1 MVVSAGEF
9 KRGIT
14 IEMDGQLWQVVEF
27 ASSKMAQRANL
38 IKVKL
43 KNIKD
48 GRVLEKTVDADHKF
62 NIARMD
68 AEGVQF
74 LYRDGDI
81 FYFMNTTS
89 FEQMPLGKEQVGEA
103 AEYLIEGNTMTL
115 LTYKEQPMSI
125 SLPTT
130 VVLKVVE
137 TAPGFRGDTAVAG
150 TKPAKMET
158 GLMIQVPL
166 FVNEGDTLK
175 VDTRDGS
182 YVERMA

>member
-14 IEMDGQLWQVVEF
+14 IEMDGQLWQVSEF

-62 NIARMD
+62 NIARME
-68 AEGVQF
+68 AEGVQY

-81 FYFMNTTS
+81 FYFMNSTS
-89 FEQMPLGKEQVGEA
+89 FEQMPLSKEQVGEA
-103 AEYLIEGNTMTL
+103 ENYLIEGNLMTL

-125 SLPTT
+125 TMPTT
-130 VVLKVVE
+130 VLLKVAE
-137 TAPGFRGDTAVAG
+137 TAPGYRGDTAVSG
-150 TKPAKMET
+150 TKPAKLET
-158 GLMIQVPL
+158 GLSVSVPL

-175 VDTRDGS
+175 IDTRDGS
-182 YVERMA
+182 YVERMN

>member
-14 IEMDGQLWQVVEF
+14 IEMDGQLWQVSEF

-74 LYRDGDI
+74 LYKDGEI
-81 FYFMNTTS
+81 YYFMHSTS
-89 FEQMPLGKEQVGEA
+89 FEQMPLSKEQVGDA
-103 AEYLIEGNTMTL
+103 ADYLIEGNTMTML
-115 LTYKEQPMSI
+115 SYKELPMSI
-125 SLPTT
+125 TLPTT
-130 VVLKVVE
+130 VLLKVVE
-137 TAPGFRGDTAVAG
+137 TAPGYRGDTAVSG
-150 TKPAKMET
+150 TKPAKLET
-158 GLMIQVPL
+158 GLSVNVPL

-175 VDTRDGS
+175 IDTRDGS
-182 YVERMA
+182 YVERMS